1 MSVEDDQAA
10 IVQALEAV
18 PDITAYPDES
28 PMMGAGDAIVQWAGW
43 EPQGALLLF
52 TATWKVFLVLGA
64 EPRSAMRFLDE
75 HLMAM
80 LEAIDQLL
88 FIVKVDRVQFPTAT
102 AGNLLGVE
110 ITGER
115 ES

>member
-18 PDITAYPDES
+18 PDITGYADES
-28 PMMGAGDAIVQWAGW
+28 PMMNAGDAIVQWATW
-43 EPQGALLLF
+43 EAQGARLLY
-52 TATWKVFLVLGA
+52 TVTWKVFVVLGA
-64 EPRSAMRFLDE
+64 DPRTAVRFLDQ
-75 HLMAM
+75 HLVAI
-80 LEAIDQLL
+80 LEAVDPLL
-88 FIVKVDRVQFPTAT
+88 YIVKVDRVQFPTAT
-102 AGNLLGVE
+102 AGNLLGIE